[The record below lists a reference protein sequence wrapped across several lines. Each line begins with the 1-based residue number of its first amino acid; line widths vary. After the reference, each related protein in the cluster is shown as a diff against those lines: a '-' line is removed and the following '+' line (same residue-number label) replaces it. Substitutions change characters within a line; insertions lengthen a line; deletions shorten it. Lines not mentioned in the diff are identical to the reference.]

1 MNSVDSVAT
10 AENSIQPLPSL
21 GVIKNPD
28 SEQPV
33 RESQV
38 NKIPRAPSR
47 GTQNEM
53 KLNKTP
59 EQLQYMMDSKMNSAR
74 QRINNTSK
82 FE

>member
-33 RESQV
+33 RQSQV

-47 GTQNEM
+47 GT
-53 KLNKTP
+53 
-59 EQLQYMMDSKMNSAR
+59 
-74 QRINNTSK
+74 
-82 FE
+82 